1 MAKKAGYPKK
11 MGGGKKMVHGP
22 AMKLS
27 PKK

>member
-11 MGGGKKMVHGP
+11 MGKGAKMVHGP